1 MSDTEKALRASAREA
16 AISDGYPA
24 VSRFISS
31 DLDGESYVFRKFRTL
46 TARKL
51 LYMQSQILEL
61 EEQLADFDRAAA
73 ASPDWELHLAARS
86 WERLIA
92 NAESREKEKQIRKV
106 IDEIE
111 VKLDNYRMFL
121 PRAPLLKLLLLIIT
135 RRKDRALLLQSQ
147 VARVETPP
155 DRVLSAYKDALLSS
169 DGKDALLG
177 GKAQYVLDDA
187 DDLAMLSPPKSND
200 AISHFLRNHWFFKTR
215 VSRPSIYY
223 LSSGYK
229 KFVDVWICR
238 TITRRRINIARVI
251 SRSVL

>member
-1 MSDTEKALRASAREA
+1 MSDTEKALRASAREP

-31 DLDGESYVFRKFRTL
+31 DLDGESYVFRRFRTL

-73 ASPDWELHLAARS
+73 ASPDWELYLAARS

-121 PRAPLLKLLLLIIT
+121 PRAPLPEAAT
-135 RRKDRALLLQSQ
+135 DYVSERPSTSASESSRKTGNTAG
-147 VARVETPP
+147 PC
-155 DRVLSAYKDALLSS
+155 
-169 DGKDALLG
+169 
-177 GKAQYVLDDA
+177 
-187 DDLAMLSPPKSND
+187 
-200 AISHFLRNHWFFKTR
+200 AISIQR
-215 VSRPSIYY
+215 
-223 LSSGYK
+223 
-229 KFVDVWICR
+229 R
-238 TITRRRINIARVI
+238 TTEF
-251 SRSVL
+251 

>member
-1 MSDTEKALRASAREA
+1 MQDTEKALRASARES
-16 AISDGYPA
+16 AIGDGYPA
-24 VSRFISS
+24 VSQFISS

-51 LYMQSQILEL
+51 LYMQSEILEL

-73 ASPDWELHLAARS
+73 TSPDWELHLAARS

-92 NAESREKEKQIRKV
+92 NAESREKEKQIRNV

-121 PRAPLLKLLLLIIT
+121 PRAPLFRLPLIACRT
-135 RRKDRALLLQSQ
+135 DRALLLQSQ
-147 VARVETPP
+147 VARLETPP
-155 DRVLSAYKDALLSS
+155 NRVLSAYKDALLSH

-187 DDLAMLSPPKSND
+187 DDLAMLSPPKSDD
-200 AISHFLRNHWFFKTR
+200 AISHFLRNHWLFKTR
-215 VSRPSIYY
+215 VSRPFLYFPPSE
-223 LSSGYK
+223 
-229 KFVDVWICR
+229 CE
-238 TITRRRINIARVI
+238 RVC
-251 SRSVL
+251 

>member
-1 MSDTEKALRASAREA
+1 MSDPEKALRASAREP
-16 AISDGYPA
+16 AIGDGYPA

-92 NAESREKEKQIRKV
+92 NAESREKEKQIKKV

-111 VKLDNYRMFL
+111 TKLDNYRMFL
-121 PRAPLLKLLLLIIT
+121 PRAPLFRLLLIDHRHRSSTLASGSGRKT
-135 RRKDRALLLQSQ
+135 RNTAG
-147 VARVETPP
+147 PC
-155 DRVLSAYKDALLSS
+155 
-169 DGKDALLG
+169 
-177 GKAQYVLDDA
+177 
-187 DDLAMLSPPKSND
+187 
-200 AISHFLRNHWFFKTR
+200 AIS
-215 VSRPSIYY
+215 VQ
-223 LSSGYK
+223 
-229 KFVDVWICR
+229 
-238 TITRRRINIARVI
+238 RRATEF
-251 SRSVL
+251 